1 MKNKRS
7 VYVNFTKLSS
17 YIKKCFKDAYESLE
31 LPFNENSIETEY
43 ILIEDHDGLFHF
55 YPIFVCDWPQVL
67 KRVEYRLCNNL
78 EKNFGICYGDT
89 NALKATLRS
98 YGYINPTFTSAA
110 FNSNGT
116 IVYLDID
123 TKYDDSSTLIE
134 TDVGY
139 ITVKDKLTITY
150 CNVST
155 KEYIDSRNTCKHS
168 YCIPSKSLENWVDF
182 KELWYKTFDMEICPY
197 KILHSKGVKRL

>member
-1 MKNKRS
+1 M
-7 VYVNFTKLSS
+7 
-17 YIKKCFKDAYESLE
+17 
-31 LPFNENSIETEY
+31 
-43 ILIEDHDGLFHF
+43 
-55 YPIFVCDWPQVL
+55 
-67 KRVEYRLCNNL
+67 

-123 TKYDDSSTLIE
+123 TKYDDSGTLIE
-134 TDVGY
+134 TDAGY

>member
-78 EKNFGICYGDT
+78 EKNFGICYEDT

-110 FNSNGT
+110 FNFNGT

-134 TDVGY
+134 TDAGY

-168 YCIPSKSLENWVDF
+168 YCIPNKSLENWVDF

>member
-55 YPIFVCDWPQVL
+55 YPIF
-67 KRVEYRLCNNL
+67 
-78 EKNFGICYGDT
+78 
-89 NALKATLRS
+89 
-98 YGYINPTFTSAA
+98 
-110 FNSNGT
+110 
-116 IVYLDID
+116 
-123 TKYDDSSTLIE
+123 DSSTLIE
-134 TDVGY
+134 TDAGY

>member
-89 NALKATLRS
+89 NALKATLIQHLR
-98 YGYINPTFTSAA
+98 
-110 FNSNGT
+110 
-116 IVYLDID
+116 LLL
-123 TKYDDSSTLIE
+123 LI
-134 TDVGY
+134 
-139 ITVKDKLTITY
+139 L
-150 CNVST
+150 
-155 KEYIDSRNTCKHS
+155 
-168 YCIPSKSLENWVDF
+168 
-182 KELWYKTFDMEICPY
+182 MEQ
-197 KILHSKGVKRL
+197 